1 MIKHDRGGRADAA
14 RGEAVTDTE
23 RLAAFDGFAA
33 EVRAELADVAA
44 RMDALRAE
52 NKVKTATY
60 RQLFA
65 ERITLKDIDR
75 RLAERGL

>member
-1 MIKHDRGGRADAA
+1 M
-14 RGEAVTDTE
+14 EDTE
-23 RLAAFDGFAA
+23 RLAAFDAFA
-33 EVRAELADVAA
+33 EDVRGELAQTGE
-44 RMDALRAE
+44 RMEALRVE

-65 ERITLKDIDR
+65 TRMTLKDIDR

>member
-1 MIKHDRGGRADAA
+1 MSDA
-14 RGEAVTDTE
+14 E
-23 RLAAFDGFAA
+23 RLEAYDAFSRA
-33 EVRAELADVAA
+33 VRAELSEMGE

-65 ERITLKDIDR
+65 MRMTLKEIDR